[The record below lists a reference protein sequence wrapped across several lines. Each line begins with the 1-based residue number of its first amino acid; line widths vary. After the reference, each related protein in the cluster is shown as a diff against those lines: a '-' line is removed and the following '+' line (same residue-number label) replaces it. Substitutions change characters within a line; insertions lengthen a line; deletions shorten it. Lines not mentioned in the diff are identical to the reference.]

1 MNHSTFGIHDKYNK
15 LLFISF
21 LNLVSNFNYGIF
33 TTVNHF
39 YTFGIRHRCLI
50 HPIKNISN
58 NKNQDSIFMNSQ
70 IKIFLQYSAVVACF
84 SITSLCHA
92 DINQVIALIN
102 TPSAAPVIRRC
113 EGNINCNA
121 FVAISKQWQ
130 LIPKN
135 DRLRYFIYSGD
146 LNALI
151 REGK

>member
-1 MNHSTFGIHDKYNK
+1 
-15 LLFISF
+15 
-21 LNLVSNFNYGIF
+21 
-33 TTVNHF
+33 
-39 YTFGIRHRCLI
+39 
-50 HPIKNISN
+50 
-58 NKNQDSIFMNSQ
+58 MNSQ

-92 DINQVIALIN
+92 DMNQVIALIN
-102 TPSAAPVIRRC
+102 NPASAPAIRRC
-113 EGNINCNA
+113 ESNINCNA

-151 REGK
+151 REGKELKEQKLIDIDNFAYQVFDYRAENFNDRWLYIKGLAVLKYVQRTQFNQL